1 VADRVELSVVMPCLN
16 EADTL
21 GTCISRARQ
30 ALEAEGI
37 EGEVIVADNGSTDG
51 SQEIAARMGAM
62 VVPVNQRGYGNAL
75 LGGIRAARGTFVIM
89 ADADASYDFME
100 IPRFLRK
107 LREGYALV
115 QGCRLPSGGGTVE
128 PGAMPM
134 LHRWFGNPVLS
145 LLAQVMFGSSA
156 HDIYCGMRGFRKDLI
171 AQLGLRCAGMEFAT
185 EMIIKAVLAGAPM
198 AEVPISLHRDGRKV
212 HAPHLNTFRDGWRT
226 LRLFLMYSPGWL
238 FGLPGGILVL
248 AGVVG
253 YLLALP
259 GRTVAGA
266 TLDAHTLL
274 VASLCLLVGHQTLL
288 FSLMAKVQAI
298 QEGFSREAP
307 IIARVLNAYTLERGL
322 LVAAVCVL
330 MGATLVGAA
339 LYDWWLV
346 DFGRLEYGH
355 TMRLVVPG
363 VTSIALGFQ
372 VFFGSFL
379 RTILT
384 RTDTL

>member
-1 VADRVELSVVMPCLN
+1 
-16 EADTL
+16 
-21 GTCISRARQ
+21 
-30 ALEAEGI
+30 
-37 EGEVIVADNGSTDG
+37 
-51 SQEIAARMGAM
+51 
-62 VVPVNQRGYGNAL
+62 
-75 LGGIRAARGTFVIM
+75 
-89 ADADASYDFME
+89 
-100 IPRFLRK
+100 
-107 LREGYALV
+107 
-115 QGCRLPSGGGTVE
+115 
-128 PGAMPM
+128 
-134 LHRWFGNPVLS
+134 
-145 LLAQVMFGSSA
+145 
-156 HDIYCGMRGFRKDLI
+156 
-171 AQLGLRCAGMEFAT
+171 MEFAT